1 MKLSEIV
8 GPERINLELKA
19 ATKESV
25 LRELVKLLKLSP
37 PAQKSLLAT
46 LTSREEMGSTGVGGG
61 IAIPHCRSLVVGD
74 LVVAVGRSKAGVNY
88 QSMDGKRA
96 YLFFLIVA
104 PPLGDPSQYLIAL
117 GKVAQVA
124 SQISKDK
131 RAKVVKQRKQFL
143 DLIRELEV

>member
-8 GPERINLELKA
+8 SPERINLELKA
-19 ATKESV
+19 TTKESA
-25 LRELVKLLKLSP
+25 LRELVKLLKLSA

-46 LTSREEMGSTGVGGG
+46 LLNREELGSTGVGGG

-74 LVVAVGRSKAGVNY
+74 LVVAIGRSKTGVSY
-88 QSMDGKRA
+88 KSMDGKRA

-117 GKVAQVA
+117 GKVAQAA

-131 RAKVVKQRKQFL
+131 RVKTIKQRKQFME
-143 DLIRELEV
+143 LIQEIEG

>member
-19 ATKESV
+19 TTKESA
-25 LRELVKLLKLSP
+25 LRELVKLLKLSAS
-37 PAQKSLLAT
+37 AQKSLLAT
-46 LTSREEMGSTGVGGG
+46 LMAREDMGSTGVGGG

-74 LVVAVGRSKAGVNY
+74 LVVAVGRSKAGINY

-131 RAKVVKQRKQFL
+131 RTKSVKQRKQFME
-143 DLIRELEV
+143 LIQEIET